1 MSLSRVWR
9 GSCSGIG
16 EMAVAEE
23 KRELRGMLASSGGV
37 QLGLARSG
45 LRVGEDVTEEV
56 ELAQDESGE
65 VVMSYVMASTEQLF
79 GNWIDSSYE
88 SDRQTRGS
96 FNELSPGQ
104 R

>member
-1 MSLSRVWR
+1 MLLSRVWR

-16 EMAVAEE
+16 EMAGVEE

-45 LRVGEDVTEEV
+45 LRVGEDVAEEV

-65 VVMSYVMASTEQLF
+65 VVMLYEMASTK
-79 GNWIDSSYE
+79 GMIADWIDSSYE
-88 SDRQTRGS
+88 SNRQTR
-96 FNELSPGQ
+96 
-104 R
+104 